1 MTKTLRPL
9 WQIILV
15 QTPVSITAL
24 ASVSPLG
31 HRPEE
36 IWQHYLSPKHHLSL
50 NDFSSRKVYAGFLDA
65 ATQAWVNRLREENPY
80 YQSLDKSV
88 INALTVARNAVK
100 QAQWDATDSYG
111 VNFGSSRGAT
121 ALFEQY
127 HADFLQTKS
136 AHTLSS
142 PTTTLGNIS
151 SWIAQDLQTQ
161 GPEISHS
168 ITCSTGFH
176 ALLNGIAWLRAG
188 MANQFLIGASEAPLT
203 EFTVAQ
209 MQAMKIYAREN
220 QDYPCRAMDL
230 AKTTNSMVLGEGAVA
245 CCLELGAKENA
256 LATIEGIGYA
266 TELLAHNVSITAEAD
281 CFQKSMQMAMQGHD
295 PQSIDVLIMHAPG
308 TLKGDSAEYKAVQKV
323 FGQSLPLLTSNKWKI
338 GHSLGASGLLSLEL
352 AVLML
357 QQQVFISVPY
367 LLANNATKPL
377 QKILI
382 NAVGFG
388 GNAVSILVSKT

>member
-1 MTKTLRPL
+1 M
-9 WQIILV
+9 
-15 QTPVSITAL
+15 QTAVSITAL

-36 IWQHYLSPKHHLSL
+36 IWQQYLSPKHHLSL
-50 NDFSSRKVYAGFLDA
+50 VDFGSREAYGAFLNS
-65 ATQAWVNRLREENPY
+65 ATQTWVNQLREENPNY
-80 YQSLDKSV
+80 HSLDKSV
-88 INALTVARNAVK
+88 INAIAVSRLAV
-100 QAQWDATDSYG
+100 QMAQWNSAHAFG

-121 ALFEQY
+121 SLFEQY
-127 HADFLQTKS
+127 HTDFIQNKS

-176 ALLNGIAWLRAG
+176 ALLNGIAWLQSG
-188 MANQFLIGASEAPLT
+188 MANQFLVGASEAPLT
-203 EFTVAQ
+203 DFTIAQ

-220 QDYPCRAMDL
+220 QDYPCRSLDL
-230 AKTTNSMVLGEGAVA
+230 AKTANSMVLGEGAVA

-256 LATIEGIGYA
+256 LATIVGIGYA

-281 CFQKSMQMAMQGHD
+281 CFQKSMQMAIEGHD
-295 PQSIDVLIMHAPG
+295 PDSIDAIILHAPG

-323 FGQSLPLLTSNKWKI
+323 FGEKLPLLTSNKWKI

-352 AVLML
+352 AVMML

-367 LLANNATKPL
+367 LPANNSTKPL
-377 QKILI
+377 KKILI

-388 GNAVSILVSKT
+388 GNAVSILVGKP

>member
-1 MTKTLRPL
+1 M
-9 WQIILV
+9 

-31 HRPEE
+31 HCPEE
-36 IWQHYLSPKHHLSL
+36 IWQAYLLPSHHLDVVVL
-50 NDFSSRKVYAGFLDA
+50 GKRKVHAGIMAVD
-65 ATQAWVNRLREENPY
+65 TQNWVNRLREEQAH
-80 YQSLDKSV
+80 YQSLDPTV
-88 INALTVARNAVK
+88 INAIAVAREAVV
-100 QAQWDATDSYG
+100 QAQWNKDSSFG

-121 ALFEQY
+121 TLFEQY
-127 HADFLQTKS
+127 HADFLQNQS
-136 AHTLSS
+136 AHILSS

-161 GPEISHS
+161 GPELSHS

-220 QDYPCRAMDL
+220 QDFPCRAMDL
-230 AKTTNSMVLGEGAVA
+230 VKTTNSMVLGEGAVA
-245 CCLELGAKENA
+245 CCLELGIKSNA
-256 LATIEGIGYA
+256 LARIEGIGYA
-266 TELLAHNVSITAEAD
+266 TEKLEHNVSITAEAD

-295 PQSIDVLIMHAPG
+295 PDSIDVIVLHAPG
-308 TLKGDSAEYKAVQKV
+308 TLKGDSAEYKAIQKV
-323 FGQSLPLLTSNKWKI
+323 FGKTLPLLTSNKWKI

-352 AVLML
+352 AVMMI

-367 LLANNATKPL
+367 LPANPVQKPL

-382 NAVGFG
+382 NSVGFG
-388 GNAVSILVSKT
+388 GNAVSVLVSKP

>member
-1 MTKTLRPL
+1 LRPL
-9 WQIILV
+9 PQIV
-15 QTPVSITAL
+15 PVHTPVSITAL

-36 IWQHYLSPKHHLSL
+36 IWQAYLLPKHHLTL
-50 NDFSSRKVYAGFLDA
+50 ADFGTRKAYAGFLNSA
-65 ATQAWVNRLREENPY
+65 SQLWVNQLREENPQY
-80 YQSLDKSV
+80 KLLDKSV
-88 INALTVARNAVK
+88 INALAVGR
-100 QAQWDATDSYG
+100 QAVQNAQWNSAHSFG

-121 ALFEQY
+121 TLFENY
-127 HADFLQTKS
+127 HTDFLQNKS

-220 QDYPCRAMDL
+220 QEYPCRAMDL

-245 CCLELGAKENA
+245 CCLELGIKPHA
-256 LATIEGIGYA
+256 LAVIEGIGYA

-295 PQSIDVLIMHAPG
+295 SQSIDAIIMHAPG
-308 TLKGDSAEYKAVQKV
+308 TLKGDSAEFKAVQKV
-323 FGQSLPLLTSNKWKI
+323 FGTQLPLLTSNKWKI

-352 AVLML
+352 AVMML
-357 QQQVFISVPY
+357 EQQLFVPVPY
-367 LLANNATKPL
+367 LPVNNTAKPL

-388 GNAVSILVSKT
+388 GNAVSILVGKP

>member
-1 MTKTLRPL
+1 M
-9 WQIILV
+9 

-36 IWQHYLSPKHHLSL
+36 IWQAYLSPAHRLKLTDL
-50 NDFSSRKVYAGFLDA
+50 GKRKVYAGFLDPD
-65 ATQAWVNRLREENPY
+65 TQLQVNRLRDEQPH
-80 YQSLDKSV
+80 YQALDSTV
-88 INALTVARNAVK
+88 INALAVAREAVRQAKWNA
-100 QAQWDATDSYG
+100 ANSFG

-127 HADFLQTKS
+127 HADFLQNQS

-168 ITCSTGFH
+168 ITCSTGLH
-176 ALLNGIAWLRAG
+176 ALLNGVAWLRAG
-188 MANQFLIGASEAPLT
+188 MAQQFLVGASEAPLT

-209 MQAMKIYAREN
+209 MQAMKIYAREV
-220 QDYPCRAMDL
+220 QDYPCRTLDFS
-230 AKTTNSMVLGEGAVA
+230 KTANSMVLGEGAVA
-245 CCLELGAKENA
+245 CCLELGKNNQA
-256 LATIEGIGYA
+256 LAYLEGIGYA
-266 TELLAHNVSITAEAD
+266 TELLAHNVSITPEAD
-281 CFQKSMQMAMQGHD
+281 CFQKSMQMALQGVD
-295 PQSIDVLIMHAPG
+295 LTSVDAVIMHAPG
-308 TLKGDSAEYKAVQKV
+308 TIKGDLAEYKAIQQV
-323 FGQSLPLLTSNKWKI
+323 FGNELPLLTSNKWKI

-357 QQQVFISVPY
+357 QQQSFISVPY
-367 LLANNATKPL
+367 LPAIQPSKPL
-377 QKILI
+377 QRILI

-388 GNAVSILVSKT
+388 GNAVSILVAKP

>member
-1 MTKTLRPL
+1 MA
-9 WQIILV
+9 V
-15 QTPVSITAL
+15 QM
-24 ASVSPLG
+24 
-31 HRPEE
+31 
-36 IWQHYLSPKHHLSL
+36 
-50 NDFSSRKVYAGFLDA
+50 
-65 ATQAWVNRLREENPY
+65 
-80 YQSLDKSV
+80 
-88 INALTVARNAVK
+88 
-100 QAQWDATDSYG
+100 AQWNSDQLFG

-121 ALFEQY
+121 TLFEHY
-127 HADFLQTKS
+127 HADFLQNKS

-176 ALLNGIAWLRAG
+176 AVLNGIAWLQSG
-188 MANQFLIGASEAPLT
+188 MAKQFLVGASEAPLT
-203 EFTVAQ
+203 DFTIAQ

-220 QDYPCRAMDL
+220 QDYPCRSLDL
-230 AKTTNSMVLGEGAVA
+230 SKTTNSMVLGEGAVA
-245 CCLELGAKENA
+245 CCLELDAKNA
-256 LATIEGIGYA
+256 LVNVLGIGYA

-295 PQSIDVLIMHAPG
+295 PDSIDAIILHAPG

-323 FGQSLPLLTSNKWKI
+323 FGESLPMLTSNKWKI

-357 QQQVFISVPY
+357 QHQVFISVPY
-367 LLANNATKPL
+367 LPANKTTKPL
-377 QKILI
+377 KKMLI

-388 GNAVSILVSKT
+388 GNAVSILVGKP

>member
-1 MTKTLRPL
+1 L
-9 WQIILV
+9 
-15 QTPVSITAL
+15 QTAVSITAL

-36 IWQHYLSPKHHLSL
+36 IWQHYLSPKHHLTL
-50 NDFSSRKVYAGFLDA
+50 ADFGTRKAYAGFLNSSS
-65 ATQAWVNRLREENPY
+65 QAWVNALREENPY
-80 YQSLDKSV
+80 YHSLDKSV
-88 INALTVARNAVK
+88 INAIAVSRMAV
-100 QAQWDATDSYG
+100 QMAQWKADDSFG
-111 VNFGSSRGAT
+111 INFGSSRGAT
-121 ALFEQY
+121 TLFEHY
-127 HADFLQTKS
+127 HADFLQNKS

-203 EFTVAQ
+203 EFTIAQ

-245 CCLELGAKENA
+245 CCLELGVKENA
-256 LATIEGIGYA
+256 LATIVGIGYA

-281 CFQKSMQMAMQGHD
+281 CFQKSMQMAVQDHD
-295 PQSIDVLIMHAPG
+295 PQSIDALIMHAPG

-323 FGQSLPLLTSNKWKI
+323 FGTQLPLLTSNKWKI

-357 QQQVFISVPY
+357 QQQLFIPVPY
-367 LLANNATKPL
+367 LPIIQQNKPL

-388 GNAVSILVSKT
+388 GNAVSILVSKP

>member
-1 MTKTLRPL
+1 LRPL
-9 WQIILV
+9 QQTIPV

-36 IWQHYLSPKHHLSL
+36 IWQHYVSPKHHLRL
-50 NDFSSRKVYAGFLDA
+50 ADFGSREAYAGFLNST
-65 ATQAWVNRLREENPY
+65 TQTWVNQMREENPNY
-80 YQSLDKSV
+80 HSLDKSV
-88 INALTVARNAVK
+88 INAIAVSRMAV
-100 QAQWDATDSYG
+100 QMAQWKADDSFG
-111 VNFGSSRGAT
+111 INFGSSRGAT
-121 ALFEQY
+121 TLFEHY
-127 HADFLQTKS
+127 HADFLQNKS

-176 ALLNGIAWLRAG
+176 AVLNGIAWLRSG
-188 MANQFLIGASEAPLT
+188 MANQFLVGASEAPLT
-203 EFTVAQ
+203 DFTVAQ

-220 QDYPCRAMDL
+220 QDYPCRSLDL
-230 AKTTNSMVLGEGAVA
+230 SKTANSMVLGEGAVA
-245 CCLELGAKENA
+245 CCLELDATNA
-256 LATIEGIGYA
+256 LANILGVGYA

-295 PQSIDVLIMHAPG
+295 PDSIDAIILHAPG
-308 TLKGDSAEYKAVQKV
+308 TLKGDSAEYKAVKKV
-323 FGQSLPLLTSNKWKI
+323 FGESLPLLTSNKWKI

-357 QQQVFISVPY
+357 QHQVFISVPY
-367 LLANNATKPL
+367 LPANKTTKPL
-377 QKILI
+377 KKMLI

-388 GNAVSILVSKT
+388 GNAVSILVGKP

>member
-1 MTKTLRPL
+1 MRPL
-9 WQIILV
+9 RQIILV
-15 QTPVSITAL
+15 QTAVSITAL

-36 IWQHYLSPKHHLSL
+36 IWQQYLSPKHQLSL
-50 NDFSSRKVYAGFLDA
+50 VDFGSREAYAALLNS
-65 ATQAWVNRLREENPY
+65 ATQTWVNQLREENPNY
-80 YQSLDKSV
+80 HSLDKSV
-88 INALTVARNAVK
+88 INALAVSRLAV
-100 QAQWDATDSYG
+100 QMAQWNSAHAFG

-121 ALFEQY
+121 SLFENY

-176 ALLNGIAWLRAG
+176 ALLNGIAWLQSG
-188 MANQFLIGASEAPLT
+188 MANQFLVGASEAPLT
-203 EFTVAQ
+203 DFTIAQ

-220 QDYPCRAMDL
+220 QDYPCRSLDL
-230 AKTTNSMVLGEGAVA
+230 AKTANSMVLGEGAVA

-256 LATIEGIGYA
+256 LATIVGIGYA

-281 CFQKSMQMAMQGHD
+281 CFQKSMQMAIEGHD
-295 PQSIDVLIMHAPG
+295 PDSIDAIILHAPG

-323 FGQSLPLLTSNKWKI
+323 FGEKLPLLTSNKWKI

-357 QQQVFISVPY
+357 QQQVFIAVPY
-367 LLANNATKPL
+367 LPANNSTKPL
-377 QKILI
+377 KKILI

-388 GNAVSILVSKT
+388 GNAVSILVGKP

>member
-1 MTKTLRPL
+1 
-9 WQIILV
+9 V
-15 QTPVSITAL
+15 QTAVSITAL

-36 IWQHYLSPKHHLSL
+36 IWQQYLSPKHHLSL
-50 NDFSSRKVYAGFLDA
+50 VDFGSREAYGAFLNS
-65 ATQAWVNRLREENPY
+65 ATQTWVNQLREENPNY
-80 YQSLDKSV
+80 HSLDKSV
-88 INALTVARNAVK
+88 INAIAVSRLAV
-100 QAQWDATDSYG
+100 QMAQWNSAHAFG

-121 ALFEQY
+121 SLFEQY
-127 HADFLQTKS
+127 HTDFIQNKS

-176 ALLNGIAWLRAG
+176 ALLNGIAWLQSG
-188 MANQFLIGASEAPLT
+188 MANQFLVGASEAPLT
-203 EFTVAQ
+203 DFTIAQ

-220 QDYPCRAMDL
+220 QDYPCRSLDL
-230 AKTTNSMVLGEGAVA
+230 AKTANSMVLGEGAVA

-256 LATIEGIGYA
+256 LATIVGIGYA

-281 CFQKSMQMAMQGHD
+281 CFQKSMQMAIEGHD
-295 PQSIDVLIMHAPG
+295 PDSIDAIILHAPG

-323 FGQSLPLLTSNKWKI
+323 FGEKLPLLTSNKWKI

-352 AVLML
+352 AVMML

-367 LLANNATKPL
+367 LPANNSTKPL
-377 QKILI
+377 KKILI

-388 GNAVSILVSKT
+388 GNAVSILVGKP

>member
-1 MTKTLRPL
+1 M
-9 WQIILV
+9 
-15 QTPVSITAL
+15 QTAVSITAL

-36 IWQHYLSPKHHLSL
+36 IWQQYLSPKHQLSL
-50 NDFSSRKVYAGFLDA
+50 VDFGSREAYAALLNS
-65 ATQAWVNRLREENPY
+65 ATQTWVNQLREENPNY
-80 YQSLDKSV
+80 HSLDKSV
-88 INALTVARNAVK
+88 INALAVSRLAV
-100 QAQWDATDSYG
+100 QMAQWNSAHAFG

-121 ALFEQY
+121 SLFENY

-176 ALLNGIAWLRAG
+176 ALLNGIAWLQSG
-188 MANQFLIGASEAPLT
+188 MANQFLVGASEAPLT
-203 EFTVAQ
+203 DFTIAQ

-220 QDYPCRAMDL
+220 QDYPCRSLDL
-230 AKTTNSMVLGEGAVA
+230 AKTANSMVLGEGAVA

-256 LATIEGIGYA
+256 LATIVGIGYA

-281 CFQKSMQMAMQGHD
+281 CFQKSMQMAIEGHD
-295 PQSIDVLIMHAPG
+295 PDSIDAIILHAPG

-323 FGQSLPLLTSNKWKI
+323 FGEKLPLLTSNKWKI

-357 QQQVFISVPY
+357 QQQVFIAVPY
-367 LLANNATKPL
+367 LPANNSTKPL
-377 QKILI
+377 KKILI

-388 GNAVSILVSKT
+388 GNAVSILVGKP

>member
-1 MTKTLRPL
+1 MQQTIP
-9 WQIILV
+9 V

-36 IWQHYLSPKHHLSL
+36 ILQHYLSPKHHLSL
-50 NDFSSRKVYAGFLDA
+50 ADFGSREAYAGFLNST
-65 ATQAWVNRLREENPY
+65 TQTWVNKLREENPNY
-80 YQSLDKSV
+80 HLLDKSV
-88 INALTVARNAVK
+88 INAIAVSRVAV
-100 QAQWDATDSYG
+100 QMAQWNSDQLFG

-121 ALFEQY
+121 TLFEQY
-127 HADFLQTKS
+127 HADFLQNKS

-176 ALLNGIAWLRAG
+176 AVLNGIAWLQSG
-188 MANQFLIGASEAPLT
+188 MAKQFLVGASEAPLT

-230 AKTTNSMVLGEGAVA
+230 SKKTNSMVLGEGAVA
-245 CCLELGAKENA
+245 CCLELGRKANA
-256 LATIEGIGYA
+256 MAIIEGIGFA

-281 CFQKSMQMAMQGHD
+281 CFQKSMKMALQGHD
-295 PQSIDVLIMHAPG
+295 SDSIDAIILHAPG

-323 FGQSLPLLTSNKWKI
+323 FGESLPLLTSNKWKI

-352 AVLML
+352 AVMML
-357 QQQVFISVPY
+357 REQVFIPVPY
-367 LLANNATKPL
+367 LPATKTTKPL
-377 QKILI
+377 KKILI

-388 GNAVSILVSKT
+388 GNAVSILVGKP

>member
-1 MTKTLRPL
+1 MQQTIP
-9 WQIILV
+9 V

-31 HRPEE
+31 HRPEA
-36 IWQHYLSPKHHLSL
+36 IWQHYLSPKHHLRL
-50 NDFSSRKVYAGFLDA
+50 ANFSSREAYASFLNS
-65 ATQAWVNRLREENPY
+65 ATQTWVNQLREENPNY
-80 YQSLDKSV
+80 HSLDKSV
-88 INALTVARNAVK
+88 INALAVSRMAV
-100 QAQWDATDSYG
+100 QMAQWNSDQLFG

-121 ALFEQY
+121 TLFEHY
-127 HADFLQTKS
+127 YDDFLQNKS

-176 ALLNGIAWLRAG
+176 ALLNGIAWLQSG
-188 MANQFLIGASEAPLT
+188 MAKQFLVGASEAPLT
-203 EFTVAQ
+203 DFTIAQ

-220 QDYPCRAMDL
+220 QDYPCRSLDL
-230 AKTTNSMVLGEGAVA
+230 SKTANTMVLGEGAVA
-245 CCLELGAKENA
+245 CCLELDAKNA
-256 LATIEGIGYA
+256 LANILGVGYA

-281 CFQKSMQMAMQGHD
+281 CFQKSMQMAIQGHD
-295 PQSIDVLIMHAPG
+295 PESIDAIILHAPG

-323 FGQSLPLLTSNKWKI
+323 FGESLPMLTSNKWKI

-357 QQQVFISVPY
+357 QHQVFISVPY
-367 LLANNATKPL
+367 LPANKTTKPL
-377 QKILI
+377 KKMLI

-388 GNAVSILVSKT
+388 GNAVSILVGKP

>member
-1 MTKTLRPL
+1 LRPL
-9 WQIILV
+9 RQIILV
-15 QTPVSITAL
+15 QTAVSITAL

-36 IWQHYLSPKHHLSL
+36 IWQHYLSSKHHLSL
-50 NDFSSRKVYAGFLDA
+50 VDFGSREAYAAFLNS
-65 ATQAWVNRLREENPY
+65 ATQTWVNQLREENPN
-80 YQSLDKSV
+80 YQTLDKSV
-88 INALTVARNAVK
+88 INAIAVSRLAV
-100 QAQWDATDSYG
+100 QMAQWNSAHAFG

-121 ALFEQY
+121 SLFEQY
-127 HADFLQTKS
+127 HANFLQNKS
-136 AHTLSS
+136 AHTLTS

-176 ALLNGIAWLRAG
+176 ALLNGIAWLQSG
-188 MANQFLIGASEAPLT
+188 MANQFLVGASEAPLT
-203 EFTVAQ
+203 DFTIAQ

-220 QDYPCRAMDL
+220 QDYPCRSLDL
-230 AKTTNSMVLGEGAVA
+230 AKTANSMVLGEGAVA
-245 CCLELGAKENA
+245 CCLELGVNENA
-256 LATIEGIGYA
+256 LATIIGIGYA

-281 CFQKSMQMAMQGHD
+281 CFQKSMQMALQGHD
-295 PQSIDVLIMHAPG
+295 PDSIDAIILHAPG

-323 FGQSLPLLTSNKWKI
+323 FGKKLPLLTSNKWKI

-352 AVLML
+352 AVMML
-357 QQQVFISVPY
+357 QQQVFIAVPY
-367 LLANNATKPL
+367 LPANNTTKPL
-377 QKILI
+377 KKILI

-388 GNAVSILVSKT
+388 GNAVSILVGKP